1 MRTLNN
7 LEPVTAAVLERAL
20 DGAAPSRDEAYALA
34 RSRGSEISALLT
46 TASLLRDRGWGRTI
60 TYSRKVFIPLTN
72 LCRDHCRY
80 CTFAVSPTSPA
91 ARTLTPD
98 EVLTIARAGAAAGC
112 KEALFSLG
120 EKPEEVY
127 ERARTDLRVL
137 GHTTTT
143 EYLAAMC
150 RLVYEETGLMPH
162 ANCGVLERDE
172 IQALRPWNVSMG
184 LMLENISDRLLG
196 PGLAHAG
203 SPGKEPALRIKTIE
217 DAGRMGVPFTTGI
230 LIGIGETLEERID
243 SLFAIRD
250 LHARAGNIQE
260 VIVQNFRAKDDT
272 PMRGDGEPSAL
283 EMARTIAIA
292 RLVLG
297 AAMSIQAPPNLS
309 PDAYGFYLL
318 AGINDWGGI
327 SPVTADH
334 INPEAPW
341 PKIDELREITADAGF
356 KLRERLAIYPSFQR
370 SPETLREPFATRVAA
385 LADESGYVRAELEGT
400 APAPRRREPSR
411 PVARSGPAPLVL
423 EDRYPGDPQANDRR
437 ITHDAAAA
445 AQELHR

>member
-1 MRTLNN
+1 MLFSSTDSDIARI
-7 LEPVTAAVLERAL
+7 AQRAL
-20 DGAAPSRDEAYALA
+20 AGEPPAPHEAYALA
-34 RSRGSEISALLT
+34 RATGTDLATLFAAASA
-46 TASLLRDRGWGRTI
+46 LRDRGWGRTV

-72 LCRDHCRY
+72 LCRDKCRY
-80 CTFAVSPTSPA
+80 CTFAVAPNSPA

-98 EVLTIARAGAAAGC
+98 DVLAIARVGAAAGC

-127 ERARTDLRVL
+127 ERARADLRAL
-137 GHTTTT
+137 GYRSTT

-150 RLVYEETGLMPH
+150 RLVFEETGLLPH
-162 ANCGVLERDE
+162 SNCGVLEPDE
-172 IQALRPWNVSMG
+172 LALLRPWNVSMG
-184 LMLENISDRLLG
+184 LMLENISPRLLQ

-217 DAGRMGVPFTTGI
+217 DAAALGIAFTTGI

-243 SLFAIRD
+243 SLYAIRD
-250 LHARAGNIQE
+250 LHARAGNVQE

-272 PMRGDGEPSAL
+272 PMRNAGEPTAL
-283 EMARTIAIA
+283 EMARTIAVA

-297 AAMSIQAPPNLS
+297 PEMSIQAPPNLT

-341 PKIDELREITADAGF
+341 PKIEELRAISAEAGF
-356 KLRERLAIYPSFQR
+356 TLRERTAIYPRFQ
-370 SPETLREPFATRVAA
+370 SDPALPAPLAARVRA
-385 LADESGYVRAELEGT
+385 LVDESGYVRPELEAPTT
-400 APAPRRREPSR
+400 ATARPATRPIRR
-411 PVARSGPAPLVL
+411 VGPAPLL
-423 EDRYPGDPQANDRR
+423 L
-437 ITHDAAAA
+437 T
-445 AQELHR
+445 